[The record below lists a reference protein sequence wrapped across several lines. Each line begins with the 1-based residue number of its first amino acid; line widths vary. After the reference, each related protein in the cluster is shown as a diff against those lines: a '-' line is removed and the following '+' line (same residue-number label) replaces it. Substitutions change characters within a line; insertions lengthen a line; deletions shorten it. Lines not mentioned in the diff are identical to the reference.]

1 MQAPPV
7 PADPAGVGGEVAA
20 GWRRL
25 ATGEAQA
32 ALELCGRLVAAH
44 GDRASVVALAAAAA
58 RGLGQPD
65 AGTKLDARAAML
77 ALNQGH
83 RHSAAQ
89 DFGAALAAYRWGA
102 TLCPEQS
109 FHHHFTGEALLALN
123 RIAEAAAAF
132 RSALRLR
139 HDDIPAAFRLADT
152 LVLLGLWQATAAAAR
167 WAVLL
172 APDHPIPHG
181 LESLSAHALGRH
193 AQALAALDRAARLAP
208 ERPAFTLHRGHV
220 LRELGDVT
228 GALAAFRAAAAGDPN
243 RTEAYFNAA
252 LCMAALGRSPAGL
265 PENGPYAEARLAE
278 GRAAEAA
285 GDWRT
290 AANRYAAALAA
301 RPDLPGP
308 ADAQRRLLA
317 AWREAL
323 RDETRPLAERNPD
336 WVICESYR
344 ADVEYRTRLVAE
356 PRWSGI
362 PGTVPA
368 RPAGS
373 GRRRVWDG
381 CMVSSELDML
391 ELRLT
396 ELDGVV
402 DRFIVVESPW
412 THQGRPKELLFHNNR
427 GRFAAFADRIVHVVA
442 DERREG
448 VPWEQETYQRTCILK
463 GLGPTG
469 PDGAADDDLLSVGD
483 VDEIPRRDVIARI
496 AADDRLAA
504 RVNGLS
510 VTNYNYFINFESHQ
524 PFVRP
529 VVLPCGLARA
539 IGANLARHLLIRS
552 GNHIVPVIP
561 DAGWH
566 FSWLGGTDAVWRKLQ
581 NFCHLEL
588 LEAMPTREGIAAML
602 AAGDFRITSQV
613 LEGRFVPIGPGFPEA
628 VRRDTGRLRR
638 LGWVWPPETAP

>member
-1 MQAPPV
+1 MGAAPAPV
-7 PADPAGVGGEVAA
+7 PPAGVREEVAA
-20 GWRRL
+20 AWGRL
-25 ATGEAQA
+25 AAGDAQA
-32 ALELCGRLVAAH
+32 ALAVCGRLIAAH
-44 GDRASVVALAAAAA
+44 GDQASVLALAAAAA
-58 RGLGQPD
+58 LAAGRPD
-65 AGTKLDARAAML
+65 AAASLHARAGL
-77 ALNQGH
+77 AALGQGH
-83 RHSAAQ
+83 RHGAA
-89 DFGAALAAYRWGA
+89 GHREEALAAYRWGA
-102 TLCPEQS
+102 ALCPEQS
-109 FHHHFTGEALLALN
+109 FQHHFAGETLLALS
-123 RIAEAAAAF
+123 RIAEATAAF
-132 RSALRLR
+132 RRALRL
-139 HDDIPAAFRLADT
+139 HHEDVPAAFRLVDT
-152 LVLLGLWQATAAAAR
+152 LVLLGLWSAAGTAVR
-167 WAVLL
+167 RAVEL
-172 APDHPIPHG
+172 APDHPIPHC
-181 LESLSAHALGRH
+181 LESLIAHTLGRH
-193 AQALAALDRAARLAP
+193 GEALAALDRAARLAP

-228 GALAAFRAAAAGDPN
+228 GALAAFRAAAAADPG

-252 LCMAALGRSPAGL
+252 LCMAVLGRSPAGL
-265 PENGPYAEARLAE
+265 PENGAYAEARLAE

-290 AANRYAAALAA
+290 AAARYAAALAA

-317 AWREAL
+317 AWRAAL
-323 RDETRPLAERNPD
+323 NDPSRPLAERNPD
-336 WVICESYR
+336 WVVCESYR

-368 RPAGS
+368 RPAGG
-373 GRRRVWDG
+373 GRRRVWDA
-381 CMVSSELDML
+381 CMVSGELDML

-396 ELDGVV
+396 ELDGVA

-427 GRFAAFADRIVHVVA
+427 ERFAAFADRIVHVVA

-463 GLGPTG
+463 GLE
-469 PDGAADDDLLSVGD
+469 GAADDDLLSVGD
-483 VDEIPRRDVIARI
+483 VDEIPRREVIARI

-524 PFVRP
+524 PFIRP

-566 FSWLGGTDAVWRKLQ
+566 FSWLGGAEAVWRKLQ

-588 LEAMPTREGIAAML
+588 LDSMPTRDQVAAML
-602 AAGDFRITSQV
+602 AAGDFRITSQI

-628 VRRDTGRLRR
+628 VRRDTDRLRR
-638 LGWVWPPETAP
+638 LGWVWPPEPTRSTA